1 MLIEKIF
8 NFISKYHHD
17 KIAKYCKK
25 LEFNTLID
33 IGAHKGEF
41 LSSFINQKKI
51 SKIYCFEPQKKIFLV
66 LRKKFSKIKS
76 IKFFNF
82 ALENTSTKKKLF
94 KSNLSSAA
102 TLSTFNKKSN
112 YLKLKNLLLK
122 NKKNSIDLVY
132 QKTFDKVFENVNL
145 KKTFLKIDVEGYE
158 HQVLQGSKK
167 KIKEIDYILI
177 EQQFF
182 DQYKNSFPQVRDF
195 LFKNNFIIV
204 ENFYFPTLHYK
215 DVLFVNKKR

>member
-1 MLIEKIF
+1 M
-8 NFISKYHHD
+8 
-17 KIAKYCKK
+17 
-25 LEFNTLID
+25 
-33 IGAHKGEF
+33 
-41 LSSFINQKKI
+41 
-51 SKIYCFEPQKKIFLV
+51 
-66 LRKKFSKIKS
+66 
-76 IKFFNF
+76 
-82 ALENTSTKKKLF
+82 
-94 KSNLSSAA
+94 
-102 TLSTFNKKSN
+102 
-112 YLKLKNLLLK
+112 
-122 NKKNSIDLVY
+122 
-132 QKTFDKVFENVNL
+132 

-215 DVLFVNKKR
+215 DVLFVKKKR

>member
-1 MLIEKIF
+1 M
-8 NFISKYHHD
+8 
-17 KIAKYCKK
+17 
-25 LEFNTLID
+25 
-33 IGAHKGEF
+33 G
-41 LSSFINQKKI
+41 
-51 SKIYCFEPQKKIFLV
+51 
-66 LRKKFSKIKS
+66 
-76 IKFFNF
+76 
-82 ALENTSTKKKLF
+82 NTSTKKKLF